1 MKKKF
6 AKIWG
11 IGLAVVLAL
20 SLLLAAAPV
29 SAADPVINE
38 WDEFAYPDTGED
50 GDWFWDA
57 HIDAVGPIA
66 EAIDGTLYAYAWV
79 NADDDRS
86 HDPGEDVLF
95 KSDDVGRTWEETDYE
110 EDLEDIPAGAIVDIA
125 CSSLDEDTLYVT
137 DGNYVYKTDDA
148 GDTWDYVA
156 QASLE
161 TVLEGDITS
170 IDVGY
175 DDDDDPYVF
184 MGSSDGSY
192 GGSVYFVAES
202 GYEVMWKDLEIWQ
215 VAGYD
220 VYAVAAS
227 PEFAD
232 SGEVFAV
239 VTNDAPYTAVLSN
252 EKGTIG
258 DWTEFAELV
267 WNCVSVNSFGISD
280 ASRIGFPDDWE
291 DTETLFVG
299 VVSTGANG
307 GDVYSVTDDG
317 AIDRNVRPGEGGCVG
332 DDTNIISLDV
342 CGDTDEG
349 SQLAGANDD
358 TTVYYSSDG
367 GWEWDP
373 SEKDPTGENA
383 TYVLW
388 VGDECGESAV
398 AATSGCECAVSLTC
412 ISDEVEDVGESWNQ
426 ISLIGTDVTCVLD
439 IDHSP
444 DYITGSETLFMVTM
458 SSVVGCPETTSL
470 FRYDGTFWDRV
481 FCSTTYAADFPE
493 PPVKIEMV
501 QVSPDFLDTDT
512 VFVANMGFDIFI
524 TEDVGCS
531 WDRLSYPCEE
541 INITSWAVI
550 DEDTIYAGGDGVVY
564 KTERHGSRPWDEC
577 ELPTAAGWV
586 RYFAFTSDAI
596 LASDDESQV
605 FICEVDPD
613 EDWEDQEFDL
623 VGDCD
628 EVLGGSNKTSV
639 AFDPGYGVTDDE
651 GENIIYAA
659 AGEVIARCVIDWD
672 EDWEDQ
678 EWDEIY
684 DDVGSAWGMKVVGDT
699 ALYVG
704 DEDAGM
710 IRSLNPTE
718 EDEEDVDFERV
729 NEGLD
734 STDLSGLRQL
744 SAGENGCTDSNVL
757 WAVGD
762 DGDCDEVWF
771 YEDILATPV
780 ILASPSDGAN
790 LDVAKTD
797 EVTLTWEALCEADE
811 YEIDLYEYCAECPD
825 EKLYVL
831 EGYEFECDEDCVGC
845 SGETCCLSLPVVD
858 QDRDLEPGTTYYWQ
872 VRVLEGE
879 PTVSKWS
886 ELWEFTTAMPAI
898 PFFELCS
905 PECGADDI
913 IISPNF
919 SWNSVSDA
927 TSYDVQLATN
937 ENFDPVL
944 ASGTPIANAWLGAPE
959 LDYSTTYYWRVRAV
973 KDGVTSEWTTCIF
986 TTVAE
991 EVEVWVSPYTGE
1003 KFDSEEALLAH
1014 IDAWEAAHAPTTSPY
1029 IWVIIAIGALL
1040 VIAVLILIVRTRRV
1054 A

>member
-1 MKKKF
+1 
-6 AKIWG
+6 
-11 IGLAVVLAL
+11 LV
-20 SLLLAAAPV
+20 AAPV
-29 SAADPVINE
+29 SAADPVIDE

-50 GDWFWDA
+50 GDWFWDVD
-57 HIDAVGPIA
+57 ISVVGPMA
-66 EAIDGTLYAYAWV
+66 EAIDGTLYAYV
-79 NADDDRS
+79 ELLRDDCRLMKSD
-86 HDPGEDVLF
+86 DVDDV
-95 KSDDVGRTWEETDYE
+95 DDVGRTWEETDYAD
-110 EDLEDIPAGAIVDIA
+110 DLTGEGAIVDIA

-148 GDTWDYVA
+148 GDAWDYVA

-161 TVLEGDITS
+161 TALMGTCGIPIIGTPITC
-170 IDVGY
+170 IDVDY
-175 DDDDDPYVF
+175 DRNDDPIVF
-184 MGSSDGSY
+184 IGTKTVAGVLSN
-192 GGSVYFVAES
+192 GSVFFIAE
-202 GYEVMWKDLEIWQ
+202 EEFPAEWVDLNL
-215 VAGYD
+215 ACYSTGDYD
-220 VYAVAAS
+220 AYSVGCAPDFDTS
-227 PEFAD
+227 KET
-232 SGEVFAV
+232 FAV
-239 VTNDAPYTAVLSN
+239 VSN
-252 EKGTIG
+252 GTETHVISTKGTTC
-258 DWTEFAELV
+258 DWDEFAELV
-267 WNCVSVNSFGISD
+267 WNCVSANSFGISA

-317 AIDRNVRPGEGGCVG
+317 AIDRNVRPGTGGCVG

-373 SEKDPTGENA
+373 SDKDPTGENT

-398 AATSGCECAVSLTC
+398 AATSGCECAVSLSC

-439 IDHSP
+439 IGHSP
-444 DYITGSETLFMVTM
+444 GYITGSETLFMVTECEDCC
-458 SSVVGCPETTSL
+458 GRDGTTSL

-481 FCSTTYAADFPE
+481 FCSTTYAADFLAT
-493 PPVKIEMV
+493 PVKIEMV
-501 QVSPDFLDTDT
+501 QASPDFLDTDT
-512 VFVANMGFDIFI
+512 VFVANTGFDIFMSQDI
-524 TEDVGCS
+524 GCS

-541 INITSWAVI
+541 ITILALAVI

-564 KTERHGSRPWDEC
+564 QTDRHGSRPWDEC

-628 EVLGGSNKTSV
+628 EVLGGSNPTSV

-659 AGEVIARCVIDWD
+659 AGDVIARCVIDWD
-672 EDWEDQ
+672 DDMEDQ

-684 DDVGSAWGMKVVGDT
+684 DDVGDAWGMKVVGDT

-704 DEDAGM
+704 DKVTGGGM
-710 IRSLNPTE
+710 LRSLNPTE
-718 EDEEDVDFERV
+718 EDEDDVVFERV
-729 NEGLD
+729 TEGLD
-734 STDLSGLRQL
+734 STDLKGLRQL
-744 SAGENGCTDSNVL
+744 TVGENGCPDSNVL

-762 DGDCDEVWF
+762 GGDCDEVWF
-771 YEDILATPV
+771 YEDTLATPV

-797 EVTLTWEALCEADE
+797 EVTLEWEALCDAEE

-825 EKLYVL
+825 DKLYVL
-831 EGYEFECDEDCVGC
+831 DGYDFECDEDCVGC
-845 SGETCCLSLPVVD
+845 SGESCCLSLPVVD
-858 QDRDLEPGTTYYWQ
+858 QERDLEPGTTYYWK

-879 PTVSKWS
+879 PTLSKWS

-905 PECGADDI
+905 PECGANDI
-913 IISPNF
+913 IITPPF

-937 ENFDPVL
+937 GDFDPVL
-944 ASGTPIANAWLGAPE
+944 ASGTPTVNAWLGAPE

-973 KDGVTSEWTTCIF
+973 KDSVTSEWTTCIF

-991 EVEVWVSPYTGE
+991 EAEVWVSPYTGE
-1003 KFDSEEALLAH
+1003 KFYSEEALLAH
-1014 IDAWEAAHAPTTSPY
+1014 INAWEAAHAPTTSPY
-1029 IWVIIAIGALL
+1029 IWVIIAVGALL